1 MLRGTC
7 YEEKRSHSFDVT
19 HYEEVGDHV
28 TILILDVSPL
38 YNNGHTCQENGENH
52 HKQHFLWKNED
63 FIEAGTR
70 PLNEQEILDDRC
82 HVGT

>member
-1 MLRGTC
+1 MLIGTC
-7 YEEKRSHSFDVT
+7 YEKKRSHSFDVT

-38 YNNGHTCQENGENH
+38 YNNGHTCQEN
-52 HKQHFLWKNED
+52 ED
-63 FIEAGTR
+63 VIEAGTR